1 MYAWGHSI
9 TMTTD
14 LDNDSKPDLRKRERE
29 KHHRR
34 VRSWASKSSG
44 GSFGAPFEVGTSTL
58 TEKIVEW
65 FKQRGF
71 FGVETS
77 ERVGPLNQRNKY
89 SAHGAS
95 RFTGT
100 LTPIDKPNDES

>member
-1 MYAWGHSI
+1 MGA
-9 TMTTD
+9 D
-14 LDNDSKPDLRKRERE
+14 LDNDSPPNLQERERD

-44 GSFGAPFEVGTSTL
+44 SSFGAPFELGTSTL
-58 TEKIVEW
+58 TEKIVDW

-100 LTPIDKPNDES
+100 LTPPDKPKDET